1 MFDALKNGL
10 YASLAH
16 SGLDRALRPLL
27 GGLGVIMTFH
37 RVVPETPAARHGPSH
52 SLAVTADE
60 FRGIVAYLRK
70 IGYEIVSLDEVRRR
84 LLEGSGED
92 RFACLTFDDGYLD
105 NYEIVYPIC
114 RELDVPITIY
124 ITIDLIEGR
133 MVLWWYGL
141 EAVVTQASTVQ
152 CPANGEIKT
161 FAADTP
167 ARKISAYREADALI
181 RLTDEAD
188 RRRKIEYLEQEY
200 GVDFTAI
207 SQDQAMSWEMIEE
220 LAASGLVTIGAH
232 TVTHRALR
240 TLSDDEVRSEIAES
254 RTILEKRLSQPIR
267 HFAYPFGRASDA
279 SEREYA
285 ICRALDFDT
294 ATTTRPGVL
303 KPHHRDS
310 LHSLPRISAATGHS
324 VRALRADLS
333 GVPSAAKSAY
343 LSIKGS

>member
-10 YASLAH
+10 YASLAG

-37 RVVPETPAARHGPSH
+37 RVVPEMPTTRHGPSH

-60 FRGIVAYLRK
+60 FRAIIAYLRD
-70 IGYEIVSLDEVRRR
+70 IGYEIVSIDDVRRR
-84 LLEGSGED
+84 LLEGTTGR

-141 EAVVTQASTVQ
+141 EAVVTKADTVR

-161 FAADTP
+161 FAADTA
-167 ARKISAYREADALI
+167 ARKITAYRSVDELI

-188 RRRKIEYLEQEY
+188 RRSKIAYLEQEF

-207 SQDQAMSWEMIEE
+207 SQGQAMNWDMVEE

-232 TVTHRALR
+232 TVTHRALT
-240 TLSDDEVRSEIAES
+240 TLSEDDVRNEIVES
-254 RTILEKRLSQPIR
+254 SAILEKRVSRPIR

-279 SEREYA
+279 AEREFT
-285 ICRALDFDT
+285 ICRELDFDT

-303 KPHHRDS
+303 KAHHRNS

-333 GVPSAAKSAY
+333 GVPAAAKSAY
-343 LSIKGS
+343 LSLKGN